1 MLDYS
6 RFKDIDELFLR
17 GRHDEARHLLMEMQ
31 SRYIAVCDEN
41 SALRMQVHE
50 YEDILYLSRNLVFDG
65 ACYWLV
71 TGDIKQGPFC
81 RHCYNRSGALIRL
94 DDAAGADGTVHGR
107 WRCVCCG
114 TPHERDYAV
123 AVSPAMTLPAPR
135 PATIIPFP
143 QSLRSN
149 AHDKNG

>member
-6 RFKDIDELFLR
+6 RFKDIDELFVR

-41 SALRMQVHE
+41 STLRMQVHE

-71 TGDIKQGPFC
+71 TGGIKQGPFC

-94 DDAAGADGTVHGR
+94 DDGIGDAAAAGDGH
-107 WRCVCCG
+107 WHCVCCG
-114 TPHERDYAV
+114 AAHDHGYA
-123 AVSPAMTLPAPR
+123 PAPR
-135 PATIIPFP
+135 PATISPFS
-143 QSLRSN
+143 QSPRTGIRP
-149 AHDKNG
+149 KKG